1 MNPFQLQQQLFSRRA
16 FLGSSAMGLGSL
28 ALSSLLG
35 QQLGAA
41 ESHGGLAGA
50 LPAPHFPAKAKRV
63 IYLHMLGAPSQH
75 DLLDHKP
82 LLQTLDGKKAPRSI
96 LPERSAFLN
105 SNPNPPLILGSP
117 FKFEQVG
124 QNGLWVS
131 ELLPHFKSVVDKTC
145 VIRSMVTDQFNHA
158 PAELLLHTGFP
169 VQGRPSTGA
178 WVTYGLGSENSDL
191 PAYMVLLSG
200 SNLPAGGTADF
211 GAGFLPSVY
220 QGVRARSKG
229 DPVLFLSNP
238 EGMDRAGR
246 RRHLD
251 ALAALNH
258 ETLKDFGDPETATR
272 IAQYEMAFR
281 MQASVPEVMDIS
293 KEPQAVLDA
302 YGAKP
307 GAASFANNC
316 LLARKLCESGVRFV
330 QLFDWGWDSHG
341 TGHHDDLEHSL
352 VGKCRQTDQP
362 IAALLKDLE
371 QRGLL
376 EDTLVVWTGEF
387 GRTAVME
394 ARNGNVTFKGR
405 DHHPGCFTSWIA
417 GGGVKAGT
425 VYGQTDEWGQK
436 VVENPV
442 HVYDFQAT
450 LLHLLGM
457 DHTRL
462 TYRFQGLD
470 FRLTNFRGNV
480 VKGLLA

>member
-1 MNPFQLQQQLFSRRA
+1 MQ
-16 FLGSSAMGLGSL
+16 
-28 ALSSLLG
+28 
-35 QQLGAA
+35 
-41 ESHGGLAGA
+41 
-50 LPAPHFPAKAKRV
+50 
-63 IYLHMLGAPSQH
+63 
-75 DLLDHKP
+75 
-82 LLQTLDGKKAPRSI
+82 
-96 LPERSAFLN
+96 
-105 SNPNPPLILGSP
+105 
-117 FKFEQVG
+117 
-124 QNGLWVS
+124 
-131 ELLPHFKSVVDKTC
+131 
-145 VIRSMVTDQFNHA
+145 TDQFNHA

-200 SNLPAGGTADF
+200 SNLPAGGTSDF

-229 DPVLFLSNP
+229 DPVLFLSDP
-238 EGMDRAGR
+238 AGMKRDDR

-251 ALAALNH
+251 ALGSLNQ
-258 ETLKDFGDPETATR
+258 ETLRDFGDPETATR

-307 GAASFANNC
+307 GQASFANNC

-341 TGHHDDLEHSL
+341 TNAGDDLLHSL
-352 VGKCRQTDQP
+352 PEKCRQTDQP
-362 IAALLKDLE
+362 VAALLKDLE

-394 ARNGNVTFKGR
+394 ARNGNVSFKGR

-470 FRLTNFRGNV
+470 FRLTNFRGNAI
-480 VKGLLA
+480 KGLLA

>member
-1 MNPFQLQQQLFSRRA
+1 MFSLQHSRRA
-16 FLGSSAMGLGSL
+16 FLSNSL
-28 ALSSLLG
+28 IG
-35 QQLGAA
+35 M
-41 ESHGGLAGA
+41 GGLASLLDQQLKASDSNGGLSGA
-50 LPAPHFPAKAKRV
+50 LAAPHFPAKAKRV
-63 IYLHMLGAPSQH
+63 IYLHMLGGPSQH

-82 LLQTLDGKKAPRSI
+82 LLQTLDGKQAPRSI

-105 SNPNPPLILGSP
+105 TNPKPPRILGSP

-124 QNGLWVS
+124 SNGLWVS
-131 ELLPHFKSVVDKTC
+131 EVLPHFKTVVDKTC

-191 PAYMVLLSG
+191 PAYTVLLSG
-200 SNLPAGGTADF
+200 PQFPAGGSSDF
-211 GAGFLPSVY
+211 GSGFLPSVY

-238 EGMDRAGR
+238 EGMDRGGR

-251 ALAALNH
+251 ALNDLNQ

-272 IAQYEMAFR
+272 ILQYEMAFR
-281 MQASVPEVMDIS
+281 MQVSVPNVMDIS
-293 KEPQAVLDA
+293 KEPQSVLDA

-307 GAASFANNC
+307 GEASFANNC

-330 QLFDWGWDSHG
+330 QLFDWGWDMHG
-341 TGHHDDLEHSL
+341 TGVDNDIRNALPK
-352 VGKCRQTDQP
+352 KCGQTDRP

-376 EDTLVVWTGEF
+376 EDTLVVWIGEF

-394 ARNGNVTFKGR
+394 ARNGDTRFLGR

-470 FRLTNFRGNV
+470 FRLTNFRGNT
-480 VKGLLA
+480 VKGIMT

>member
-117 FKFEQVG
+117 
-124 QNGLWVS
+124 
-131 ELLPHFKSVVDKTC
+131 
-145 VIRSMVTDQFNHA
+145 IRSMVTDQFNHA